1 MSRFGGATLRKPAA
15 VGAPTGPVQ
24 WQVDGEGNLL
34 HFDFRVLRTD
44 ILQRLRTG
52 HPLYTTEECRTFL
65 TEMIRTAT
73 KWQEE
78 ELGYLI
84 YLAEMHQKVLPGHQ
98 VNFQWPVAFT
108 QPIPFSAPVDA
119 LHDTPVYRVTKV
131 VEELNRSLVRM
142 IDRLWNE
149 RRERL
154 ILAATMLDGLET
166 AISGSQGGGGDE

>member
-1 MSRFGGATLRKPAA
+1 MAA
-15 VGAPTGPVQ
+15 PSGPVK
-24 WQVDGEGNLL
+24 WQVDSEGNLL
-34 HFDFRVLRTD
+34 HFDLRVLRSD
-44 ILQRLRTG
+44 ILFRLRTG

-65 TEMIRTAT
+65 TEVIRTAT
-73 KWQEE
+73 RWQEE

-84 YLAEMHQKVLPGHQ
+84 YLAEMHNKVLPGHQ
-98 VNFQWPVAFT
+98 VNFQWPVTFT

-131 VEELNRSLVRM
+131 VEELNRSMVRV

-154 ILAATMLDGLET
+154 LLAASMLEGLEGVM
-166 AISGSQGGGGDE
+166 SNGQGGDDN